1 MKTAEN
7 KSSFDKLYLI
17 QPEIY
22 DRVLPYLN
30 EVEKQEVNDVNK
42 KNRPFE
48 ENDKNDE
55 TFEEKNE
62 EQKNDYAE

>member
-22 DRVLPYLN
+22 VRVLPYLN

>member
-17 QPEIY
+17 QPEMY
-22 DRVLPYLN
+22 DRILPYLN
-30 EVEKQEVNDVNK
+30 EVEKQELNDVNEK
-42 KNRPFE
+42 NNRPFE
-48 ENDKNDE
+48 ENDE

-62 EQKNDYAE
+62 E

>member
-17 QPEIY
+17 QPEMYHRI
-22 DRVLPYLN
+22 LPYLN
-30 EVEKQEVNDVNK
+30 EVEKQELNDVNE

-48 ENDKNDE
+48 ENDE
-55 TFEEKNE
+55 TFEEKMRNKSMTM
-62 EQKNDYAE
+62 Q